1 MKGLFKTV
9 NGLDDKKVC
18 FKSSLLAVL
27 FMIGLCIV
35 IQCHCMYV
43 CVGVRISSLQS
54 REEGGGSRGQGKQE
68 TLDGFVKQPSTAVR
82 IYTLPAVDIYC
93 TIS

>member
-1 MKGLFKTV
+1 
-9 NGLDDKKVC
+9 
-18 FKSSLLAVL
+18 
-27 FMIGLCIV
+27 MIGLCIV

-54 REEGGGSRGQGKQE
+54 REEGGGSRGQCKQE

-82 IYTLPAVDIYC
+82 IYTTLPVPHTVDIYC